1 MNFEA
6 PEMEV
11 YLDRAKSLGVELVQ
25 GSVSLKKNSVSFT
38 CKEHGQTRQMIHVFM
53 GLKGGCPECRKR
65 KKQSSREDGGLQEVG
80 LPDWVSRCI

>member
-1 MNFEA
+1 
-6 PEMEV
+6 
-11 YLDRAKSLGVELVQ
+11 
-25 GSVSLKKNSVSFT
+25 
-38 CKEHGQTRQMIHVFM
+38 MIHVFM